1 MMPRVRFALLVLL
14 LIAFAGCGKSNK
26 ESLEQQQQPASEA
39 VPAQPAPEAP
49 QVQELEA
56 GQPAVAPGATR
67 APAVA
72 KAERP
77 RTAPAVKAVEEQ
89 KEPPATAVAPV
100 RREQAQAQPAAPP
113 KPPEPRIFILASG
126 TNIQVRLQDQLSTG
140 VNQTGD
146 TFRAILDQ
154 DLVVEGKT
162 VAARGSILQG
172 KLSNVARSGR
182 VEGRAAMSMQLTSLD
197 VGDQTYPI
205 QTGILAF
212 EAEST
217 KKTDATKVGVGAGI
231 GAVIGA
237 IAGGGKGAAIGAAV
251 GGGAGGATVL
261 ATRGKELVFD
271 SEHKLRFE
279 LTRDVSIKTM
289 P

>member
-1 MMPRVRFALLVLL
+1 MSRVRFALLVLL
-14 LIAFAGCGKSNK
+14 VIAFAGCGKSNK
-26 ESLEQQQQPASEA
+26 ESGEQQQQPAADA
-39 VPAQPAPEAP
+39 VPAQPAPSPESSPA
-49 QVQELEA
+49 VQEPE
-56 GQPAVAPGATR
+56 GTPPAATPEQAK
-67 APAVA
+67 APAVR

-77 RTAPAVKAVEEQ
+77 RTAPAAGVAPQ
-89 KEPPATAVAPV
+89 QEPPATAAAPV
-100 RREQAQAQPAAPP
+100 RKESAEPP
-113 KPPEPRIFILASG
+113 KPPEPRLYTVPSG
-126 TNIQVRLQDQLSTG
+126 TNIQVRLQDSLSTG

-154 DLVVEGKT
+154 DLVVDGKT
-162 VAARGSILQG
+162 IAARGSILQG
-172 KLSNVARSGR
+172 KLSNVVRPGR
-182 VEGRAAMSMQLTSLD
+182 VEGRAAMSMQLTSLAID
-197 VGDQTYPI
+197 SQTYPI

-212 EAEST
+212 EGEST
-217 KKTDATKVGVGAGI
+217 KKKDATKVGVGAGI

-279 LTRDVSIKTM
+279 LTHDLNIKKM